1 MKDLEV
7 GNGEPSQRVGPR
19 REQRTHDD
27 VVDTVPVDRGGTAVV
42 VADRRR
48 ETGFDPAGETVL
60 GGLDIGRDRGIA
72 TISARIDLETERA
85 IDAEVVP
92 VGDKDEGT
100 TVRGRAEAGDDGGT
114 VGGDLKPVEALAGG
128 GVEIGRA
135 HVGTQ

>member
-48 ETGFDPAGETVL
+48 EPGFDPAGETVL
-60 GGLDIGRDRGIA
+60 GGLDIGRDRGTA
-72 TISARIDLETERA
+72 PISARIDIETNRTLR
-85 IDAEVVP
+85 AEVEP
-92 VGDKDEGT
+92 VGDENQGRT
-100 TVRGRAEAGDDGGT
+100 GPGRAQGG
-114 VGGDLKPVEALAGG
+114 P
-128 GVEIGRA
+128 
-135 HVGTQ
+135 

>member
-42 VADRRR
+42 VADPRR

-60 GGLDIGRDRGIA
+60 GGLAIGRDRGTA
-72 TISARIDLETERA
+72 TISHRIDLETERT
-85 IDAEVVP
+85 I
-92 VGDKDEGT
+92 T
-100 TVRGRAEAGDDGGT
+100 SY
-114 VGGDLKPVEALAGG
+114 ALPGG
-128 GVEIGRA
+128 GKERD
-135 HVGTQ
+135 TNPP